1 MKAYKKKISK
11 KRVYREYVSIL
22 NGVLQLSHREADV
35 FATLLQINAEW
46 GSMVEQIGNVLS
58 TDVRR
63 QLMKET
69 RITKTNLARYVNS
82 LADKGILVPGK
93 AEGSLMINDTFIPT
107 FVETPTGHKKEIS
120 TTCNVKFVLEI
131 VD

>member
-11 KRVYREYVSIL
+11 KRFYREYVSIL

-35 FATLLQINAEW
+35 FAALLQINAEW
-46 GSMVEQIGNVLS
+46 GTMVKQIGNVLS
-58 TDVRR
+58 TDARR

-69 RITKTNLARYVNS
+69 RITKTNLARYIIV
-82 LADKGILVPGK
+82 LVEKGILMQLEGDKYMLNELFVPVFIG
-93 AEGSLMINDTFIPT
+93 NVCDVTFT
-107 FVETPTGHKKEIS
+107 
-120 TTCNVKFVLEI
+120 LEV

>member
-35 FATLLQINAEW
+35 FAVLLQINAEW
-46 GSMVEQIGNVLS
+46 GNMVKQLGNVLS
-58 TDVRR
+58 TDMRR

-69 RITKTNLARYVNS
+69 RITKTNLARYINV
-82 LADKGILVPGK
+82 LKDKGILLPAENDNLMLNELFVPTIINNVC
-93 AEGSLMINDTFIPT
+93 EVTFSLEVVN
-107 FVETPTGHKKEIS
+107 
-120 TTCNVKFVLEI
+120 
-131 VD
+131 

>member
-11 KRVYREYVSIL
+11 KRFYREYVSIL

-35 FATLLQINAEW
+35 FAVLLQINAEW
-46 GSMVEQIGNVLS
+46 GSMVKQIGNVLS

-63 QLMKET
+63 QLMRET
-69 RITKTNLARYVNS
+69 RITKTNLARYVNI
-82 LADKGILVPGK
+82 LVDKGILVQN
-93 AEGSLMINDTFIPT
+93 EGEKYMLNELFVPIFENNICDVTFT
-107 FVETPTGHKKEIS
+107 
-120 TTCNVKFVLEI
+120 LEV